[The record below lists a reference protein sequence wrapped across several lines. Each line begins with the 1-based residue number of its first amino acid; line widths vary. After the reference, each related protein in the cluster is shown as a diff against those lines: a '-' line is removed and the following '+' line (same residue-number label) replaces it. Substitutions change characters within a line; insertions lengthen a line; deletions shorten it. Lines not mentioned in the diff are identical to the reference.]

1 MRIPLRLLSEYEKV
15 ISLLEKRILSLEE
28 TRTVGLEN
36 EYYVLVRDC
45 DRRIDECNLIIKLI
59 EKL

>member
-1 MRIPLRLLSEYEKV
+1 MGVQHEDV
-15 ISLLEKRILSLEE
+15 IFLLEKCIVSLEDI
-28 TRTVGLEN
+28 RTVGLEN
-36 EYYVLVRDC
+36 ENYALVRDC

>member
-1 MRIPLRLLSEYEKV
+1 MGVQHEDV
-15 ISLLEKRILSLEE
+15 IFLLEKRILSLEE
-28 TRTVGLEN
+28 TRTIGLEN

-45 DRRIDECNLIIKLI
+45 DRRIDECNLIITLI